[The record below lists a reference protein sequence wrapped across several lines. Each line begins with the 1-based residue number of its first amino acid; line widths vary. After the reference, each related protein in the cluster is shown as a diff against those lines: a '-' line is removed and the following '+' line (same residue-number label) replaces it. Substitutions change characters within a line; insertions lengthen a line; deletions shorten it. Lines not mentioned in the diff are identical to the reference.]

1 MSPQKVSSGLNTYRR
16 QRYLQYPR
24 STIKHLFTAILKACA
39 VNASQNLFLKSS
51 LSVPIPQSQMAL
63 SLNGMQFTFWA
74 SLLMCFLFGLTQY
87 VSRFYQ
93 AFEYSCS
100 VTNIKLKAR
109 NVTREMFTIFRLRF
123 CSQCVQSICDCKLNP
138 QNYFGC
144 IFHFWYSNL
153 TIAKQRLHDR
163 MKETLQQAMYDT
175 QKNFMRQQ
183 MSCTE

>member
-24 STIKHLFTAILKACA
+24 GTIQHLFTAILKACA

-51 LSVPIPQSQMAL
+51 LSLHIPQSQMAL
-63 SLNGMQFTFWA
+63 SLNGMQFTF
-74 SLLMCFLFGLTQY
+74 SLHYFVF
-87 VSRFYQ
+87 SFINSIRFFYQ

-109 NVTREMFTIFRLRF
+109 NVTREMFTILLRF

-138 QNYFGC
+138 QNYFGVFF
-144 IFHFWYSNL
+144 ISGIH
-153 TIAKQRLHDR
+153 
-163 MKETLQQAMYDT
+163 
-175 QKNFMRQQ
+175 
-183 MSCTE
+183 